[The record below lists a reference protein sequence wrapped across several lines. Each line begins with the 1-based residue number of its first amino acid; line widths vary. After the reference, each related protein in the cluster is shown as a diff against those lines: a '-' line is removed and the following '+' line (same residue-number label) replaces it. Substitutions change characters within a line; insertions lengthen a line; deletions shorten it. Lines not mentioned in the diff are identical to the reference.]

1 MCLKFLQSLVV
12 FLFPHAVMVI
22 GFSQRRVTVS
32 EAGVEQGVDQFPLTI
47 NITSERTSE
56 QELVVLFRV
65 QESSS
70 TAKVEAII
78 QQFST
83 DFDAQ
88 FGTRSA
94 EGEPIVDERLL
105 QAGKLELQTELRTFI
120 RNDFRAENQEC
131 YIISVVSPD
140 QGPGVR
146 QIFQC
151 NNDADDGAINF
162 FCLHTICIE
171 DDDGMSK

>member
-1 MCLKFLQSLVV
+1 
-12 FLFPHAVMVI
+12 MVI
-22 GFSQRRVTVS
+22 GFSQRIVTVS
-32 EAGVEQGVDQFPLTI
+32 EASVEQGDDQFPLII

-56 QELVVLFRV
+56 QETQVLFRV

-70 TAKVEAII
+70 TAKVEAIN

-105 QAGKLELQTELRTFI
+105 EAGKLQLQTELRTFI
-120 RNDFRAENQEC
+120 RNDFRAEDQEC
-131 YIISVVSPD
+131 YTISLVSPD

-151 NNDADDGAINF
+151 NDDADIGATDF

-171 DDDGMSK
+171 DDDGMSQ